1 MMIPWNWCKHCNS
14 KYNYIWCSCGH
25 VWGKNNNNFDLYY
38 TDTDSIVI
46 NHPLPDEMVGPELGQ
61 FKLEYEITDAIF
73 LAPKVYGFVATDGTI
88 VKKPKG
94 LQRNM

>member
-1 MMIPWNWCKHCNS
+1 MFE
-14 KYNYIWCSCGH
+14 
-25 VWGKNNNNFDLYY
+25 VKNNNNFDLYY